1 MASMCACSKTKA
13 MGTDN
18 MHSVCSH
25 EHEED
30 VMLQLAVPAPLMCVA
45 HALQPGTHNSTPV
58 QATPNPFTACR
69 LPGMDQ
75 GHFGNVPCTEAGLG
89 GSATPAFLA
98 GRGSCAAP
106 SAALPPAACA
116 AAQPSTLS
124 GSSLAQCRL
133 VLCRHQGFDSAKL
146 RI

>member
-1 MASMCACSKTKA
+1 
-13 MGTDN
+13 
-18 MHSVCSH
+18 
-25 EHEED
+25 
-30 VMLQLAVPAPLMCVA
+30 MLQLAVPAPLMCVA

-58 QATPNPFTACR
+58 QATPNPFTACK

-98 GRGSCAAP
+98 GRGFCAP

-124 GSSLAQCRL
+124 GSSLAQCTL
-133 VLCRHQGFDSAKL
+133 VL
-146 RI
+146 